1 MIFINYYYYYY
12 YYYYYVTTHLFFYSS
27 QKFVIHQLLVFPFNL
42 QGPEKT
48 LVLKSCF
55 IIKN

>member
-1 MIFINYYYYYY
+1 MTLFIIIIFLLLFLCNNQ
-12 YYYYYVTTHLFFYSS
+12 LFFLFL
-27 QKFVIHQLLVFPFNL
+27 QKNIIHQLSIFPLNL

>member
-1 MIFINYYYYYY
+1 MTLFIFLITFIIIIIMQQPNCS
-12 YYYYYVTTHLFFYSS
+12 FYSY
-27 QKFVIHQLLVFPFNL
+27 KKYIIHQLSILRLNL